1 MTLDIVRLLLF
12 PALMAF
18 AAVSDMFTM
27 TISNRISLALV
38 AGFLLLAVF
47 GGMSWQA
54 ILLHFG
60 AGLAVLVL
68 TFACFAMGW
77 VGGGDAK
84 LAAATALWFGFEHLV
99 LYLAYAS
106 VVGGILTLLILQ
118 WRQWPLPAQLSSQAW
133 LQRLHE
139 KDGGIPYGIALAIG
153 ALLVYPDTEWMKAID
168 LARLAAA

>member
-18 AAVSDMFTM
+18 AAASDMFTM

-47 GGMSWQA
+47 GGMSGQA
-54 ILLHFG
+54 ILMHFG
-60 AGLAVLVL
+60 AGLAVLAL
-68 TFACFAMGW
+68 TFTCFAMGW

-118 WRQWPLPAQLSSQAW
+118 WRQWPLPAPLSSQAW
-133 LQRLHE
+133 LLRLHE

-153 ALLVYPDTEWMKAID
+153 ALLIYPDTEWMKAID